1 MSEISDILNQAVIKI
16 DILSER
22 FDRHSEMY
30 TDKFNTLFSKL
41 DSLKDFNHSC
51 RSEIFKRISDVEL
64 DGVKSNS
71 ASNIKI
77 ASISGGI
84 AVVISVILLFI
95 ERALKI

>member
-22 FDRHSEMY
+22 FDRHMEDH
-30 TDKFNTLFSKL
+30 TEKFNTIFSKL
-41 DSLKDFNHSC
+41 DSLKDFNHNC
-51 RSEIFKRISDVEL
+51 RSEMFKRISEVEL

-71 ASNIKI
+71 ASNMKI

-84 AVVISVILLFI
+84 AVVISILLLFI
-95 ERALKI
+95 ERALKL